1 MELLLAYKKEEVLT
15 QEDYLSVT
23 IIHDN
28 GFVFIVD
35 LAILM
40 ISVVYYLH
48 SCKNYLFGKWE
59 SCQAA

>member
-48 SCKNYLFGKWE
+48 SC
-59 SCQAA
+59 